1 MLAIICSEE
10 NYIYILENTSK
21 SRNDHDSS
29 RYFVLIKKKKK
40 WKQITVIN
48 KLLIDNPIIQ

>member
-10 NYIYILENTSK
+10 NYIYILENTLK

-29 RYFVLIKKKKK
+29 RYFVLIKKKK